1 MANFD
6 GKDTIIL
13 SDEELNELNKGFCGN
28 DLDNT
33 GERMKE
39 ALANQVQMEPDG
51 PENPWKNLPDT
62 NGKYIAKGDEKIL
75 HKCNDEIREKGKRNS
90 KYKSSDYLF
99 DLEILPEPFWGDIRN
114 AEVFILSGNPGLGKD
129 EKNFNQNETFKN
141 VTLKNISLEK
151 PKIVWLDQNF
161 KKDIV
166 FDGKPHPG
174 FKYWEYR
181 TRVLRKAVGNDNLN
195 ICIIEYFPY
204 HSKKIS
210 SVMRDKGKDLPSCKF
225 VDHYIK
231 EAIKKEK
238 WIVIARCKSDWLDR
252 IEGLRDYKNKSKSV
266 LLTSSQ
272 QMYLTPRNL
281 VNKDELKKYEK
292 CPEDAPTWNEFV
304 EACTCKLKQ

>member
-1 MANFD
+1 MADFD
-6 GKDTIIL
+6 GKDTITL
-13 SDEELNELNKGFCGN
+13 SDEEFNALNKGICGN

-33 GERMKE
+33 GGRMNDV
-39 ALANQVQMEPDG
+39 LANQVKMEPKV
-51 PENPWKNLPDT
+51 PKNPWVNLPK
-62 NGKYIAKGDEKIL
+62 GKYIAKGDEEIL
-75 HKCNDEIREKGKRNS
+75 NDCNNAICNKKNS
-90 KYKSSDYLF
+90 KNYEF
-99 DLEILPEPFWGDIRN
+99 HPEILPEPFWGDIRN
-114 AEVFILSGNPGLGKD
+114 ANVLILSGNPGLGDD
-129 EKNFNQNETFKN
+129 EENFNNIKAFKTA
-141 VTLKNISLEK
+141 TLDNISLK
-151 PKIVWLDQNF
+151 TPNIVWLDQNF
-161 KKDIV
+161 KKSIV
-166 FDGKPHPG
+166 FKRKPHPG

-252 IEGLRDYKNKSKSV
+252 IEGLKEYGKKSGRV
-266 LLTSSQ
+266 LITRSQ

-281 VNKDELKKYEK
+281 QKIDESVSLTDNKSS
-292 CPEDAPTWNEFV
+292 TWDDFI
-304 EACTCKLKQ
+304 EACKK